1 MSTHYSLLSAT
12 LLMGICSK
20 SIADDLAKPIMP
32 SEATWVMKYDGSL
45 DGEVKP
51 KPGSEVRWRISV
63 RNDKIAGS
71 LADLKDDDLKNHRLG
86 GEFVSGKPSI
96 ICIRQDGPNGLTC
109 FYSSKLSPKGLFGT
123 WFDNR
128 GGSRDFVMSIEKK

>member
-1 MSTHYSLLSAT
+1 MSTRYSLLSAT
-12 LLMGICSK
+12 LLVGICSK
-20 SIADDLAKPIMP
+20 STGDDLAKPLMP
-32 SEATWVMKYDGSL
+32 SEATWVMKYDGNL
-45 DGEVKP
+45 DGGVKP

-109 FYSSKLSPKGLFGT
+109 FYTGKLSPKGISGT

-128 GGSRDFVMSIEKK
+128 GGSGDFVMVIEK